1 MKIINSNIII
11 ESFNKVEI
19 VDISSKVEK
28 IVSEN
33 KIEKGLVSIYSKHS
47 TSAIVINENEDGLI
61 EDFKNYLNKIV
72 LEDNYKHNHIDNN
85 AKSHIQSFLL
95 GNSISI
101 PIINSKIDL
110 GTWQSIFF
118 VELDGP
124 RNRRTIKINIIGI

>member
-72 LEDNYKHNHIDNN
+72 LEDKYKHNHIDNN

-124 RNRRTIKINIIGI
+124 RSRRTIKINIIGI

>member
-1 MKIINSNIII
+1 MKLINSEIII
-11 ESFNKVEI
+11 ESFNKIEI
-19 VDISSKVEK
+19 VDISSKIEK

-33 KIEKGLVSIYSKHS
+33 NIKEGLISIYSKHS
-47 TSAIVINENEDGLI
+47 TSAIVINENEFGLV

-72 LEDNYKHNHIDNN
+72 LEDDYEHNHIDNN
-85 AKSHIQSFLL
+85 ARSHIQSFLL
-95 GNSISI
+95 GNSISV

-124 RNRRTIKINIIGI
+124 RSRRTIKINIIGI

>member
-1 MKIINSNIII
+1 MKVINSEIII
-11 ESFNKVEI
+11 ESFNKIEI
-19 VDISSKVEK
+19 ADITSKVEK
-28 IVSEN
+28 IVSKN

-47 TSAIVINENEDGLI
+47 TSAIVINENEVGLI
-61 EDFKNYLNKIV
+61 EDFENYLNRIV

-85 AKSHIQSFLL
+85 ARSHIQSFLL

-124 RNRRTIKINIIGI
+124 RSRRTIKVNIIGI